1 MVMAETSGKFT
12 SWWKIKA
19 SILLLLVA
27 LKKTAYIMLNIVLFG
42 PPGSGKGT
50 QSEKIIEKYGLKH
63 ISTGDLLR
71 EEVAAQTELGKQAKA
86 IMDSGELVS
95 DEIVIG
101 MIRNK
106 LEEHKEG
113 AGFIFDGFPRTVEQA
128 RELRKAL
135 TDYDERVSVMI
146 SLEVPREELVK
157 RLLKRGEE
165 TGRSDDNLE
174 TINNRIDVYNRQ
186 TIPVTYYYQKMRKH
200 AAVNGMGSIDEI
212 FDRIVEVISRVKE

>member
-1 MVMAETSGKFT
+1 
-12 SWWKIKA
+12 
-19 SILLLLVA
+19 
-27 LKKTAYIMLNIVLFG
+27 MLNIVLFG

-50 QSEKIIEKYGLKH
+50 QSEKIITKYGLVH

-71 EEVAAQTELGKQAKA
+71 EEVAAQTELGKQAKE
-86 IMDSGELVS
+86 IMDTGELVS
-95 DEIVIG
+95 DKIVIR

-106 LEEHKEG
+106 LEENQDG
-113 AGFIFDGFPRTVEQA
+113 PGFIFDGFPRTVGQA

-135 TDYDERVSVMI
+135 TDYDERVGVMI

-165 TGRSDDNLE
+165 TGRSDDNLK

-186 TIPVTYYYQKMRKH
+186 TIPVTYYYDKMHKH
-200 AAVNGMGSIDEI
+200 AGVDGIGSVDKI
-212 FDRIVEVISRVKE
+212 FERIQEVISKVKQ

>member
-1 MVMAETSGKFT
+1 
-12 SWWKIKA
+12 
-19 SILLLLVA
+19 
-27 LKKTAYIMLNIVLFG
+27 MLNIVLFG

-50 QSEKIIEKYGLKH
+50 QSERIIEKYGLKH

-71 EEVAAQTELGKQAKA
+71 EEVAAQTELGKQARA
-86 IMDSGELVS
+86 IMEKGELVS
-95 DEIVIG
+95 DQIVIG

-106 LEEHKEG
+106 LEEHREG
-113 AGFIFDGFPRTVEQA
+113 PGFIFDGFPRTVDQA

-135 TDYDERVSVMI
+135 TDYDERVCVMI

-165 TGRSDDNLE
+165 TGRTDDNLE

-186 TIPVTYYYQKMRKH
+186 TMPVTYYYQKMRKH
-200 AAVNGMGSIDEI
+200 AAVDGTGSIDKI
-212 FDRIVEVISRVKE
+212 FGRIVEVISGLGE

>member
-1 MVMAETSGKFT
+1 
-12 SWWKIKA
+12 
-19 SILLLLVA
+19 
-27 LKKTAYIMLNIVLFG
+27 MLNIVLFG

-50 QSEKIIEKYGLKH
+50 QSEKIIEKYGLSH

-71 EEVAAQTELGKQAKA
+71 SEVAAQTELGKQAKE
-86 IMDSGELVS
+86 IMDKGELVS
-95 DEIVIG
+95 DKIVIG

-106 LEEHKEG
+106 IEESQDG
-113 AGFIFDGFPRTVEQA
+113 SGFIFDGFPRTVEQA

-157 RLLKRGEE
+157 RLLKRGKD
-165 TGRSDDNLE
+165 TGRTDDNLE

-186 TIPVTYYYQKMRKH
+186 TVPVTYYYDKMHKH
-200 AAVNGMGSIDEI
+200 AGVEGTGSVDKI
-212 FDRIVEVISRVKE
+212 FERIVEVIGLIKN

>member
-1 MVMAETSGKFT
+1 
-12 SWWKIKA
+12 
-19 SILLLLVA
+19 
-27 LKKTAYIMLNIVLFG
+27 MLNIVLFG

-50 QSEKIIEKYGLKH
+50 QSEKIIEKYGLVH

-86 IMDSGELVS
+86 IMDTGELVS
-95 DEIVIG
+95 DKIVIG

-106 LEEHKEG
+106 IEEHMGG

-128 RELRKAL
+128 RDLRKAL
-135 TDYDERVSVMI
+135 TDYDERVGVMI
-146 SLEVPREELVK
+146 SLEVSREELVK
-157 RLLKRGEE
+157 RLLLRGEQ

-174 TINNRIDVYNRQ
+174 TINKRIDVYNRQ

-200 AAVNGMGSIDEI
+200 ASVDGTGSIDKI
-212 FDRIVEVISRVKE
+212 FDRITEVISKVKE

>member
-1 MVMAETSGKFT
+1 
-12 SWWKIKA
+12 
-19 SILLLLVA
+19 
-27 LKKTAYIMLNIVLFG
+27 MLNIVLFG

-50 QSEKIIEKYGLKH
+50 QSEKIIEKYGLTH

-71 EEVAAQTELGKQAKA
+71 SEVTAQTDLGKQAKE
-86 IMDSGELVS
+86 IMDKGELVS
-95 DEIVIG
+95 DKIVIG

-106 LEEHKEG
+106 LEESQDG
-113 AGFIFDGFPRTVEQA
+113 SGFIFDGFPRTVEQA

-135 TDYDERVSVMI
+135 TDYDDRVSVMI

-157 RLLKRGEE
+157 RLLKRGKD

-186 TIPVTYYYQKMRKH
+186 TIPVTYYYDKMHKH
-200 AAVNGMGSIDEI
+200 AGVEGTGSVEKI
-212 FDRIVEVISRVKE
+212 FERIVEVIGMIKE

>member
-1 MVMAETSGKFT
+1 
-12 SWWKIKA
+12 
-19 SILLLLVA
+19 
-27 LKKTAYIMLNIVLFG
+27 MLNLILFG

-50 QSEKIIEKYGLKH
+50 QSEKVIAKYGLVH

-71 EEVAAQTELGKQAKA
+71 EEVAAQTDLGRQAKE
-86 IMDSGELVS
+86 IMDRGELVS
-95 DEIVIG
+95 DQIVIG

-106 LEEHKEG
+106 LEEHQEG
-113 AGFIFDGFPRTVEQA
+113 PGFIFDGFPRTVEQA

-200 AAVNGMGSIDEI
+200 AAVNGTGSVDDI
-212 FDRIVEVISRVKE
+212 FKRIEKVLSKVKS